1 MNKVVSLFREGRFV
15 QTLEGPS
22 ALVIGPFLAQ
32 WVGDHSRGALD
43 GSWWFYGGEARKR
56 RECPVTVEGLTLR
69 GVRPGSLIT
78 IEGKQYE
85 CTEGG
90 DVELSF
96 QYPGT
101 YEITVTRWP
110 YLDGRYTIE
119 NPSSTE

>member
-1 MNKVVSLFREGRFV
+1 MNKVVSLFRAGRFL
-15 QTLEGPS
+15 QRLEGPS
-22 ALVIGPFLAQ
+22 ALVIEPFLAQ
-32 WVGDHSRGALD
+32 WDGDHAPGVLD
-43 GSWWFYGGEARKR
+43 ETWWYYGGKARKR
-56 RECPVTVEGLTLR
+56 QTCPAVLDGLTLC
-69 GVRPGSLIT
+69 GVRPGSVIT

-110 YLDGRYTIE
+110 YLDGRYVVE
-119 NPSSTE
+119 NPPPAE